1 MSLHQEAGSCLRFI
15 PTTSHHWGQ
24 GPAKVFHHKNKF
36 RNGNFAILTR
46 NFAGIWFLFYLIFFS
61 LGEAGSDEKTPC
73 PLLAKRYPPAKLM
86 AAAEKKPLWALS
98 WALSWA
104 YRRSDVCA
112 IQHPKRRFQNPFY
125 DHGVP
130 KRRTEEVL
138 CHKSKKKVTKNVL
151 SAWFNFLKKT
161 GNALS
166 IYQALWHYE
175 LLQKC
180 TRKKKGKKER
190 RKENGKQKKIR
201 NCENASSVC
210 SWTQVS

>member
-104 YRRSDVCA
+104 NRRSDVCA

-151 SAWFNFLKKT
+151 SAWFNFLRE
-161 GNALS
+161 NR
-166 IYQALWHYE
+166 
-175 LLQKC
+175 KC
-180 TRKKKGKKER
+180 TKYLSGTLALRITTKVYSEKKRKERKKER
-190 RKENGKQKKIR
+190 KRKTKEN
-201 NCENASSVC
+201 
-210 SWTQVS
+210 